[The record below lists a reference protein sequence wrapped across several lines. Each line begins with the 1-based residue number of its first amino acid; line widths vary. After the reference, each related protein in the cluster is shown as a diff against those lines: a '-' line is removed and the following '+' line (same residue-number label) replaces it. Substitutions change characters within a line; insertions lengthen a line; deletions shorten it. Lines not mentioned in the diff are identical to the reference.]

1 MPQPSS
7 FAACVDGILSTPH
20 SPGVSAEFLDVMTL
34 LRSGCPRSAGV
45 RGQSKHYD
53 ANRILL
59 CGCLLLAAGQC
70 PRYRGRGLVG
80 IALGCCRGSS
90 DGEAGRRRAD
100 GARGRREAHPT
111 GKRRRGR
118 AESYRYVGTSS
129 STPPRSADS
138 CATMP
143 AALHC
148 AARTVPTC
156 GSRAS
161 TMELTNSLTR

>member
-80 IALGCCRGSS
+80 IAGGW
-90 DGEAGRRRAD
+90 RAD